1 MLITGIAAGL
11 IWISLVALLSQ
22 FSDMLTRQLPVH
34 VVAVVVTIVGLAAA
48 VRRHRE
54 STDDTPHEHL
64 VRLLKVKSS
73 LNSAL
78 SAQDDTGVNPPE
90 ASDEINST

>member
-1 MLITGIAAGL
+1 LLI
-11 IWISLVALLSQ
+11 ALLSQ

-34 VVAVVVTIVGLAAA
+34 IVAVALTIVGLAAA

-78 SAQDDTGVNPPE
+78 SSKDGSGGNPEE
-90 ASDEINST
+90 ASDEIKSA